1 MNTSIKETMI
11 EPMIEPAIARTD
23 PDRSGWKSLY
33 QVAGWA
39 AILTAVFYP
48 IQIVAF
54 IISPPPAT
62 VAAWFQ
68 LFQRSRL
75 LGLLDLDLLMTV
87 DQVLAILIFLGLF
100 AALRRTNR
108 SYALIAAVLGV
119 VSSVLFIATNPA
131 FAMLSFSNQ
140 YLTAGTDL
148 QQAAL
153 LAGGQAALGMWQGS
167 AFQSAY
173 ILGSIAPI
181 ILSLV
186 MFKTR
191 GWGRAIAWWGI
202 GANVIAL
209 CFYVPRIGVYLSI
222 FSVVLLWV
230 WDILVARKFFQLA
243 HLRNSSTS
251 S

>member
-1 MNTSIKETMI
+1 MNSPIQQPKIETN
-11 EPMIEPAIARTD
+11 IARTD
-23 PDRSGWKSLY
+23 PEGSGWKGLY
-33 QVAGWA
+33 QVAGFA
-39 AILTAVFYP
+39 AVVTAVFYP
-48 IQIVAF
+48 IQIAAF

-68 LFQRSRL
+68 LFERSRL
-75 LGLLDLDLLMTV
+75 MGLLDLDLLMTV
-87 DQVLAILIFLGLF
+87 DQVLAIIIFLALF

-108 SYALIAAVLGV
+108 SYALIASVLGV

-140 YLTAGTDL
+140 YLAAGTDL

-167 AFQSAY
+167 AFQAAY

-186 MFKTR
+186 MLKTR
-191 GWGRAIAWWGI
+191 GFGQTLAWWGI
-202 GANVIAL
+202 VANVIAL

-230 WDILVARKFFQLA
+230 WNILVARNFFQLA
-243 HLRNSSTS
+243 HFMNSSALS
-251 S
+251 